1 MSSFNDKP
9 VGLIDALE
17 KKAPYDI
24 ILQLIEESPEK
35 LSEKNKSG
43 QLLLHYACEKDVY
56 GRFPLHYLCNNSI
69 ISIELFNLIYIAFKE
84 AVFHHDIYDNLPLH
98 ILCKNKAACSS
109 ELLSILINANPE
121 ALYQRNNATFFK
133 QQIPI
138 NIAVQNNL
146 IDKCIIMLIKECSLS
161 ILEENFT
168 LHEAIFHNCSIEIID
183 EILKKSPEL
192 AFKIDSE
199 KNMPFFYTCYRPK
212 INCKV
217 VISIFDANPEAIHE
231 YSCFG
236 NLFHLLCESV
246 KDSNVIKHILSI
258 FPDLISVKDK
268 EGNLP
273 LHSACKRN
281 KSIEVIKILVSA
293 YRKALRKKNKKG
305 DTPFFKRRGRKN
317 LKIFTSKK
325 KN

>member
-1 MSSFNDKP
+1 MSSSNLF
-9 VGLIDALE
+9 DALE
-17 KKAPYDI
+17 KKAPCEL
-24 ILQLIEESPEK
+24 ILQLIKESPEK
-35 LSEKNKSG
+35 LFEENKSG
-43 QLLLHYACEKDVY
+43 QLLLHDACEKGVSIIVIKTMLELNPSSVSKKDAY

-168 LHEAIFHNCSIEIID
+168 LHEAIFHNCSIEIIH
-183 EILKKSPEL
+183 EILKKYPEL
-192 AFKIDSE
+192 AFKKDSE
-199 KNMPFFYTCYRPK
+199 KNMPFFYTCFRPK
-212 INCKV
+212 INCEV

-268 EGNLP
+268 E
-273 LHSACKRN
+273 
-281 KSIEVIKILVSA
+281 
-293 YRKALRKKNKKG
+293 
-305 DTPFFKRRGRKN
+305 
-317 LKIFTSKK
+317 
-325 KN
+325 